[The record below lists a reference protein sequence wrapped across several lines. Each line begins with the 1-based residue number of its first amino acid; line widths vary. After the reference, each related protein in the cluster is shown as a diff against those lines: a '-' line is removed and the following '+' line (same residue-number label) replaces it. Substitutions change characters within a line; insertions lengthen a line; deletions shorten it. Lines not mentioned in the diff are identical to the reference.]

1 MTKKIKIEKILFIA
15 DLVHAQ
21 PRIPTLAK
29 YFNNNG
35 IETHILSYS
44 PADSAR
50 HTIENINNN
59 RVIEFLKFL
68 KNNNSI
74 FRSLFGIISFL
85 LKYPDSHYR
94 KWYKNGLLECERVV
108 KEFKP
113 DLIVSSS
120 SPITAH
126 LIARKVSKINKIKW
140 CADFRDLWSLNHNHQ
155 GGFIGKHMDA
165 ILEKRVIRDADIIV
179 TVTPDWKDTLTA
191 FYNREVYCIS
201 NGFDDNLYNGF
212 NKKINQHSE
221 FTITYTGNI
230 YKESQ
235 ESNLKNLIYAL
246 KSNNNNIKF
255 NIIGPRDH
263 WILKTIQEHSAEN
276 FVTLIPPVNQS
287 QIAKIQENSDVN
299 VLFGWNN
306 KQGIGWYPL
315 KMFEY
320 IGAKRP
326 ILYINGDEFGEHA
339 ALKLLQKFSFCSA
352 AASIN
357 QIKQAVDHA
366 IINQD
371 NFKLSNDDK
380 INVYNL
386 SFSVLA
392 NKYIKILNKD
402 FK

>member
-1 MTKKIKIEKILFIA
+1 MTKKMKIEKILFIA

-29 YFNNNG
+29 YFNNND
-35 IETHILSYS
+35 IETHILSFS

-59 RVIEFLKFL
+59 RAIESLKFL

-74 FRSLFGIISFL
+74 FRSLYGIISFL

-94 KWYKNGLLECERVV
+94 KWYKNGLSECERMV

-140 CADFRDLWSLNHNHQ
+140 CADFRDMWSLNHNHQ
-155 GGFIGKHMDA
+155 GGFIGRYMDA
-165 ILEKRVIRDADIIV
+165 ILEKRVIRDADIII
-179 TVTPDWKDTLTA
+179 TVTPDWKETLTT
-191 FYNREVYCIS
+191 FYKRKVYCIS
-201 NGFDDNLYNGF
+201 NGFDDNFYNGSD
-212 NKKINQHSE
+212 KEINQQSE

-235 ESNLKNLIYAL
+235 ERNLKNLIYAL
-246 KSNNNNIKF
+246 KDSDNNIKF
-255 NIIGPRDH
+255 NIIGPNDR
-263 WILKTIQEHSAEN
+263 WIVKTIQENAADD
-276 FVTLIPPVNQS
+276 FITLIPPVNQS
-287 QIAKIQENSDVN
+287 QIAKIQENSDIN

-306 KQGIGWYPL
+306 KKGIGWYPL

-320 IGAKRP
+320 IGAKKP
-326 ILYINGDEFGEHA
+326 ILYINGDDFSEHA
-339 ALKLLQKFSFCSA
+339 ALKLLQTFSFCSTVS
-352 AASIN
+352 SIYE
-357 QIKQAVDHA
+357 IKQAIDHA
-366 IINQD
+366 IMNRD
-371 NFKLSNDDK
+371 NVKLSNHDK
-380 INVYNL
+380 INVNNL

-392 NKYIKILNKD
+392 NEYIKILNKY
-402 FK
+402 F